1 MDVRWISS
9 QTQMVAVY
17 SEAGVAN
24 CSGQVAAGKCV
35 VWRRDLPASDDNQA
49 TVTAI
54 LTPYKVVR
62 I

>member
-1 MDVRWISS
+1 ML
-9 QTQMVAVY
+9 AVY

-54 LTPYKVVR
+54 LTPYKGVR